1 MRLAPRLYTQS
12 VTLLGGVVLGVS
24 VWHLVTAPPGVAWFI
39 LSAFTVISGAATL
52 RMPVVPVSFSISDT
66 FTIAAALLF
75 GPAAGAITVALD
87 SLAISRRLR
96 PEHRSWSRV
105 LFNATVPALSMWVA
119 ARTFFALAGVAP
131 LVANPA
137 GISEQ
142 VLPLAVFAGM
152 YFLLNTGLVAAA
164 ITLDERGSLFAIW
177 RRYLLGLWLTFFGGA
192 SFAALL
198 IQLMGSRD
206 ANFGIVALL
215 LPLPVIMYLGFKSTI
230 DRMNDQLADLGRVN
244 RMYQSIIQGAVYGIL
259 RTTTDGRFIDVNR
272 AVVAMLGYHDASDLL
287 AKNLWN
293 DVLDDP
299 LERTLMLSSA
309 AGSAPIE
316 GLEVW
321 WRRNDGSRILVRA
334 SGRTVAGD
342 QQQPSALE
350 LIVEDVT
357 ERRALEEQ
365 LRQAQK
371 LDAIGRLAR
380 GVAHD
385 FNNLLTVIVGSGEL
399 IAQQLPDEHPA
410 QIEVRELL
418 HGAHTAATL
427 TRQLL
432 AFSRQQPSL
441 LEQVDVNDVIQEMG
455 GLLNRLGGEQVD
467 VDLDLTEELPRA
479 VADRAQL
486 EQVVMNLVINARDAM
501 PDGGRLTIATYT
513 ANRDG
518 DFVSSPTPRYVG
530 IRVTDTGI
538 GMPEEVQAHIFEPF
552 FTTKENGKGSGLGL
566 ATVYGI
572 VKQSGGEIHVASRP
586 REGASFTICLPTEVP
601 IGVRAATART

>member
-1 MRLAPRLYTQS
+1 M
-12 VTLLGGVVLGVS
+12 
-24 VWHLVTAPPGVAWFI
+24 APPGVTWFI
-39 LSAFTVISGAATL
+39 LAAFTLISGAATL
-52 RMPVVPVSFSISDT
+52 RMPAVPVSFSISDT
-66 FTIAAALLF
+66 FTITAALLF
-75 GPAAGAITVALD
+75 GPAAGTIAVALD
-87 SLAISRRLR
+87 SLAISARLR
-96 PEHRSWSRV
+96 PEHRSWPRV

-119 ARTFFALAGVAP
+119 ANTFFALSGVAP
-131 LVANPA
+131 LASNPS
-137 GISEQ
+137 GISGV
-142 VLPLAVFAGM
+142 VLPLVVFAGT

-164 ITLDERGSLFAIW
+164 ITLNERGSLLAIW
-177 RRYLLGLWLTFFGGA
+177 RRYLFGLWLTFFGGA

-206 ANFGIVALL
+206 ANLGIVALL
-215 LPLPVIMYLGFKSTI
+215 LPLPLILYFSFKSTI

-272 AVVAMLGYHDASDLL
+272 AVVAMLGYHEAAELL

-321 WRRNDGSRILVRA
+321 WRKSDGSRILVRA

-399 IAQQLPDEHPA
+399 IAQQLPEEHPA
-410 QIEVRELL
+410 QVEVRELL
-418 HGAHTAATL
+418 HAAHTAASL

-432 AFSRQQPSL
+432 AFSRQQPSR
-441 LEQVDVNDVIQEMG
+441 LEHVDVNEVIQEMG

-467 VDLDLTEELPRA
+467 VDLDLAASLPQA

-501 PDGGRLTIATYT
+501 PEGGRLTIATFS

-518 DFVSSPTPRYVG
+518 DIVSSTSPGYVG

-538 GMPEEVQAHIFEPF
+538 GMPEHVQAHIFEPF

-586 REGASFTICLPTEVP
+586 REGASFTICLPTESP
-601 IGVRAATART
+601 VRAAAPAPQQT

>member
-12 VTLLGGVVLGVS
+12 VTLLGGIVLGVS
-24 VWHLVTAPPGVAWFI
+24 VWHLVLAPPGVAWVI
-39 LSAFTVISGAATL
+39 LAAFTVISGAATL

-119 ARTFFALAGVAP
+119 ANTFFALAGVPP
-131 LVANPA
+131 LAANPA
-137 GISEQ
+137 GISEL
-142 VLPLAVFAGM
+142 VLPLVVFAGL

-164 ITLDERGSLFAIW
+164 ITLDERGSLLAIW

-259 RTTTDGRFIDVNR
+259 RATTDGRFIDVNR
-272 AVVAMLGYHDASDLL
+272 AVVAMLGYHDAAELL

-321 WRRNDGSRILVRA
+321 WRKSDGSRILVRA

-399 IAQQLPDEHPA
+399 IAQQLPEDHPA
-410 QIEVRELL
+410 QLEVRELL
-418 HGAHTAATL
+418 HGAHTAASL

-441 LEQVDVNDVIQEMG
+441 LEQVDVNDVIQDMG
-455 GLLNRLGGEQVD
+455 GLLHRLGGEQVD
-467 VDLDLTEELPRA
+467 VNLDLAEALPRA

-501 PDGGRLTIATYT
+501 PDGGRLSIATFT

-518 DFVSSPTPRYVG
+518 DFVSSPAPRYVG

-538 GMPEEVQAHIFEPF
+538 GMAEEVQAHIFEPF

-572 VKQSGGEIHVASRP
+572 VRQSGGEIHVSSRP

-601 IGVRAATART
+601 MAARAATART